1 MCIHCTEYSFY
12 VSKTP
17 YRNLIKIVL
26 VAELCQN
33 CFSARLENEQKEKL
47 SYARAKLNIR
57 LVPSVTAPSSEHV
70 EYLDSEVS

>member
-1 MCIHCTEYSFY
+1 MCIHCTEYLFY

-57 LVPSVTAPSSEHV
+57 LVPSVTATSSEHV